1 MFRAGQLVQFTVK
14 GDLEKVMKQLIEL
27 FPESEVAGIT
37 IMMKKDFEGE
47 LPESVT
53 GYDIIQ
59 EDTVMGAVEL
69 STKSMGGDSL
79 SLVRIIKTLFDRRG
93 SNSVKVFDIPE
104 LTLPISFEYALIRTF
119 LDGYFFNTPEE
130 ERKAEL
136 LKLIQEKW
144 EELKTTENI
153 IDYTGKIFDVALW
166 PSEIKKTRL

>member
-37 IMMKKDFEGE
+37 IMMKKDFEEE
-47 LPESVT
+47 LPESVI

-69 STKSMGGDSL
+69 STESMGGDSL

-104 LTLPISFEYALIRTF
+104 LTLPLSFEYAVIRTF

-130 ERKAEL
+130 ERKGEL
-136 LKLIQEKW
+136 LRLVRENW

-153 IDYTGKIFDVALW
+153 FDYTGKIFGVTLYNMVQ
-166 PSEIKKTRL
+166 

>member
-37 IMMKKDFEGE
+37 IMMKKDFEGK
-47 LPESVT
+47 LPESVV

-69 STKSMGGDSL
+69 STESMGGDSL

-104 LTLPISFEYALIRTF
+104 LTLPLSFEYAVIRTF

-130 ERKAEL
+130 ERKKDL
-136 LKLIQEKW
+136 LRLIEKNW
-144 EELKTTENI
+144 EDLRTTENI
-153 IDYTGKIFDVALW
+153 FDYTGKIFDVTLYNMV
-166 PSEIKKTRL
+166 

>member
-27 FPESEVAGIT
+27 FPESEVAEIT

-47 LPESVT
+47 LPESVI

-69 STKSMGGDSL
+69 STESMGGDSL

-104 LTLPISFEYALIRTF
+104 LTLPLSFEYAVIRTF

-130 ERKAEL
+130 ERKGEL
-136 LKLIQEKW
+136 LRLVRENW

-153 IDYTGKIFDVALW
+153 FDYTGKIFGVTLYNMVQ
-166 PSEIKKTRL
+166 

>member
-47 LPESVT
+47 LPESVI
-53 GYDIIQ
+53 GYNIIQ
-59 EDTVMGAVEL
+59 EDTVMRAVEL
-69 STKSMGGDSL
+69 STESMGGDSL

-93 SNSVKVFDIPE
+93 SDSVKVFDIPE
-104 LTLPISFEYALIRTF
+104 LTLPLSFEYAVIRTF

-130 ERKAEL
+130 ERKKEL
-136 LKLIQEKW
+136 LRLIEKNW
-144 EELKTTENI
+144 EDLRTTENI
-153 IDYTGKIFDVALW
+153 FDYTGKIFDVTLYN
-166 PSEIKKTRL
+166 IVQ

>member
-37 IMMKKDFEGE
+37 IMMKKDFEGK
-47 LPESVT
+47 LPESII

-59 EDTVMGAVEL
+59 EDTVMGAIEL
-69 STKSMGGDSL
+69 STESMGGDSL

-93 SNSVKVFDIPE
+93 SDSVKVFDISE
-104 LTLPISFEYALIRTF
+104 LTLPISFEYGLIRIF

>member
-47 LPESVT
+47 LPEDII

-59 EDTVMGAVEL
+59 EDTVMRAVEL
-69 STKSMGGDSL
+69 STESMGGDSL

-93 SNSVKVFDIPE
+93 SDSVKVFDIPE
-104 LTLPISFEYALIRTF
+104 LTLPLSFEYAVIRTF

-130 ERKAEL
+130 ERKKEL
-136 LKLIQEKW
+136 LRLIEKNW
-144 EELKTTENI
+144 EDLRTTENI
-153 IDYTGKIFDVALW
+153 FDYTGKIFDVTLYNMVQ
-166 PSEIKKTRL
+166 

>member
-1 MFRAGQLVQFTVK
+1 MFRAGQLVQFAVK

-53 GYDIIQ
+53 SYDIIQ

-69 STKSMGGDSL
+69 STESMGGDSL

-104 LTLPISFEYALIRTF
+104 LTLPLSFEYAVIRTF

-130 ERKAEL
+130 ERKKEL
-136 LKLIQEKW
+136 LRLIEKKW
-144 EELKTTENI
+144 EDLRTTENI
-153 IDYTGKIFDVALW
+153 FDYTGKIFDVTLYNMVQ
-166 PSEIKKTRL
+166 

>member
-37 IMMKKDFEGE
+37 IMMKKNFEGE

-69 STKSMGGDSL
+69 STESMGGDSL

-104 LTLPISFEYALIRTF
+104 LTLPLSFEYAVIRTF
-119 LDGYFFNTPEE
+119 LDGYFFNIPEE
-130 ERKAEL
+130 ERKGEL
-136 LKLIQEKW
+136 LRLVRENW

-153 IDYTGKIFDVALW
+153 FDYTGKIFDVTLYNMV
-166 PSEIKKTRL
+166 

>member
-27 FPESEVAGIT
+27 FSESEVAGIT

-53 GYDIIQ
+53 SYDIIQ

-69 STKSMGGDSL
+69 STESMGGDSL

-104 LTLPISFEYALIRTF
+104 LTLPLSFEYAVIRTF

-130 ERKAEL
+130 ERKKEL
-136 LKLIQEKW
+136 LRLIEKKW
-144 EELKTTENI
+144 EDLRTTENI
-153 IDYTGKIFDVALW
+153 FDYTGKIFDVILYNMVQ
-166 PSEIKKTRL
+166 

>member
-47 LPESVT
+47 LPESVI
-53 GYDIIQ
+53 GYNIIQ
-59 EDTVMGAVEL
+59 EDTVMRAVEL
-69 STKSMGGDSL
+69 STESMGGDSL

-93 SNSVKVFDIPE
+93 SDSVKVFDIPE
-104 LTLPISFEYALIRTF
+104 LTLPLSFEYAVIRTF

-130 ERKAEL
+130 ERKKEL
-136 LKLIQEKW
+136 LRLIEKNW
-144 EELKTTENI
+144 EDLRITENI
-153 IDYTGKIFDVALW
+153 FDYTGKIFDVTLYNMVQ
-166 PSEIKKTRL
+166 

>member
-47 LPESVT
+47 LPESVID
-53 GYDIIQ
+53 YDIIQ
-59 EDTVMGAVEL
+59 EDSVVGAIEL
-69 STKSMGGDSL
+69 STESLGGDSL

-104 LTLPISFEYALIRTF
+104 LTLPLSFEYAVIRTF

-130 ERKAEL
+130 ERKKEL
-136 LKLIQEKW
+136 LRLIEKNW
-144 EELKTTENI
+144 EDLRTTENI
-153 IDYTGKIFDVALW
+153 FDYTGKIFEVTLYNVV
-166 PSEIKKTRL
+166 